1 MNFFLYKDLLQT
13 NLLLLIITTA
23 AVSLIFF
30 FYKIYNLYFA
40 IKTQSFFFYLRLVL
54 LLFLLVSFFLHVLT
68 IWAYFDYSIKFYN
81 LVLLGDINILPN
93 YNFFFNKNYFNFNF
107 SLNVDFFGLILL
119 SLAYLVGFFSLLAL
133 YNRLYWKNIRFIYY
147 FNIFLV
153 IVFFYVSVSNI
164 VFFFFLYECLLVPS
178 FLLVYFVSPSRRA
191 IQASLYFII
200 WRFF

>member
-1 MNFFLYKDLLQT
+1 MFTMNFFLYKNLLQT

-93 YNFFFNKNYFNFNF
+93 YNFFFSKNYFNFNF

-133 YNRLYWKNIRFIYY
+133 DNRLYWKNIRFIYY

-164 VFFFFLYECLLVPS
+164 VFFFFYMNV
-178 FLLVYFVSPSRRA
+178 F
-191 IQASLYFII
+191 
-200 WRFF
+200 